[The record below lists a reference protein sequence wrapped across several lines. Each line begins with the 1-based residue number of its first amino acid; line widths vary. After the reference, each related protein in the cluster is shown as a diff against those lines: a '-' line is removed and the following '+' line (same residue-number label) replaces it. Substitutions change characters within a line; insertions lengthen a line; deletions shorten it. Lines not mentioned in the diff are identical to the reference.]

1 MNLLA
6 VANAKEKA
14 IEAVAPNAV
23 FEPNTMLA
31 AFAVLFFIAS
41 MGMIALIIRAGKNKD
56 YGD

>member
-1 MNLLA
+1 MNSLT
-6 VANAKEKA
+6 VANAKQEA
-14 IEAVAPNAV
+14 IDAVAPNAV

-41 MGMIALIIRAGKNKD
+41 MGMIALIIRAGKGKD